1 MNKIE
6 DLKCWQAARKLAKE
20 IYLMIEEG
28 KLKNDFDTRSQIKR
42 AVLSNMN
49 NIAEGFG
56 RCSSKIL

>member
-42 AVLSNMN
+42 AVLSNMQY
-49 NIAEGFG
+49 
-56 RCSSKIL
+56 C